1 MRGFFGKIVVFGGT
15 KFAENSNMVAEN
27 SNIVAENSNIFACIC
42 AKCVLQLLKKQKN
55 DTKRRKIMKTTMKIL
70 CSVLLAAALAV
81 TASAAFAKK
90 NTYGGQFTDVKETS
104 WYAKDVASAYELG
117 FVEGVSET
125 QYSPDTTVTVAQGI
139 TMASRVHAEYNGKT
153 IPEVSGGKWYDMY
166 VNYAKENGIITENQ
180 FDSYTREIKR
190 FEMAEIFHD
199 AMGSAYFNAIND
211 VVFIPDVPMGAMYYD
226 KLLTLYNAG
235 VVMGSDD
242 YGSYKPE
249 DNIKRSECAAI
260 IGRVALPENRL
271 QKELKDFTS
280 EEAYVLCYNV
290 GMSNSRDTLGIN
302 SGWVLDNRGGNPKTT
317 DDAYN
322 SLGDVSEEYATAYVR
337 EFNFIPSGEIVLE
350 TQLISKN
357 EGTFVE
363 YRDIEENTVYMLKV
377 VDGKWSVLGKDGK
390 YTAVADAVDGNTNI
404 RAYVNLDTGKSKT
417 FVNGKGGVEA
427 DLLSDN
433 VLSYRAGIDEKGT
446 GSLVV
451 TEVNMVVN
459 YGLYEN
465 FNLFGAD
472 SVYGWQ
478 ASGAVYDDKTKQVD
492 LSSGSIEK
500 SFEAI
505 DGTVVAEAYLNS
517 VSGADFA
524 VAVGNVLTVEA
535 KGGKLVADGK
545 ELYSLTKNMWY
556 RLRVEADT
564 TAGTA
569 KVWLN
574 GRVVGEVNLAS
585 KEAVSSLKVTG
596 TVSIDNVQVYEKFA
610 HDDYVPA
617 PAVKANLDDYLTV
630 MNICSLWRNGTH
642 FGWGVVSAYDEPTP
656 LLGFYDEGNP
666 ESADWEIKWMVEH
679 GIDVQA
685 FCWYA
690 DTSTAPLKFPNN
702 SQQLHHGY
710 MYSEYSDYMYYV
722 IIWEAAGTNKLT
734 SQQFRTNTVPYW
746 FENYFLDDRY
756 LKIDNKIVL
765 PIYSASTLYAGNNLG
780 SVEAVKAEFDYLEEV
795 AKSYGFDGVILL
807 SSGSGSP
814 SAQLSGMGFDGLC
827 AYNWGTKGKDFDENV
842 KRNTS
847 SAAEAEKHGMYFV
860 PTASVGFDSIPWL
873 AKREGM
879 MTVEDYKKTTEWIRD
894 TYLPKYSKNASWA
907 DKLVWLSTWNEYGEG
922 TYMMPA
928 GQNGF
933 GYVDVVR
940 EVFTDLPDTHTDVV
954 PTLVQRERI
963 NHLYPQY
970 AKYLARDGEYFYTKT
985 TSISSKDA
993 PKNKLYVNGID
1004 ILANC
1009 DAEKSIPAQIIDGK
1023 VYFPFNPMTCVHY
1036 VLDAH
1041 YEYRKDAGT
1050 LRILANDHEVI
1061 FEIGSDRYV
1070 LDGKETDLGY
1080 TLTTFDS
1087 LPMLDFE
1094 KLAKDLG
1101 YKSEAKDGDLYIY
1114 TDTYESSWKSLTE
1127 RKTGGWEFNG
1137 FDTEGWSSSNMNLVM
1152 TGSSMNFVTNDKNT
1166 GDPIA
1171 MFSSSA
1177 FPEDFHTKRY
1187 ISMEMKFRYNITNA
1201 TTEPHIKFYYITDVD
1216 STYSEKKT
1224 ILIGLSDLSSNGEW
1238 VTAKVDLA
1246 GLEPWQAATAL
1257 TGLRFDP
1264 FNGYGEMEV
1273 DYIRFIED
1281 PNYVYVPIEEIP
1293 MSITNG
1299 DAESDSLN
1307 PFRSN
1312 NAKVERVE
1320 DPDKKGNHVW
1330 HVNANPGA
1338 QYVYFRYDARYTEGK
1353 TYKVSFDIKLGENNT
1368 GADITSSSFCL
1379 NLVYADKGAL
1389 NDKDHIAGGGNRR
1402 ISQADGW
1409 IHYEVNHTI
1418 DKLDSKTGSEFAI
1431 YMNPV
1436 GDTGFSYYLDNI
1448 TIEMLSEEDQMKA
1461 NPSRFFKW
1469 EGAKGEVIFDTDEQW
1484 ETLTKFSGLTE
1495 HKVENGEL
1503 YMVADESADPQ
1514 VYINGSFDGDKYK
1527 LVAVRFK
1534 MENVGKERTTAG
1546 FKIYFETK
1554 AEPGLAESKS
1564 TSIKTVA
1571 LIDNGDGY
1579 YTAAL
1584 HMLND
1589 AWKGEVTTIRIDPLD
1604 ATGTFI
1610 LDKVMLVDI
1619 N

>member
-1 MRGFFGKIVVFGGT
+1 
-15 KFAENSNMVAEN
+15 
-27 SNIVAENSNIFACIC
+27 
-42 AKCVLQLLKKQKN
+42 
-55 DTKRRKIMKTTMKIL
+55 MKTTMKIL
-70 CSVLLAAALAV
+70 CSVLLATALV
-81 TASAAFAKK
+81 MTVSAAFTKK
-90 NTYGGQFTDVKETS
+90 NTYGGQFADVKDSS
-104 WYAKDVASAYELG
+104 WYAKEVASAYELG
-117 FVEGVSET
+117 FVEGVSENS
-125 QYSPDTTVTVAQGI
+125 YSPDTTVTVAQAL

-153 IPEVSGGKWYDMY
+153 IAEVTGGKWYDMY
-166 VNYAKENGIITENQ
+166 VNYAKANGIITENQ

-260 IGRVALPENRL
+260 INRVALPENRL
-271 QKELKDFTS
+271 NKTLNDFTS

-290 GMSNSRDTLGIN
+290 GMANARESYGIN
-302 SGWVLDNRGGNPKTT
+302 SGWVLDNRGGNAKTS
-317 DDAYN
+317 DDGYN
-322 SLGDVSEEYATAYVR
+322 SLGDISEKYATAFVR
-337 EFNFIPSGEIVLE
+337 EFNFIPGGEIVLE
-350 TQLISKN
+350 IQLIGKN
-357 EGTFVE
+357 EGTFLE

-390 YTAVADAVDGNTNI
+390 YTAVSDAAEGNIGI
-404 RAYVNLDTGKSKT
+404 RAYINLDTGKSKT

-433 VLSYRAGIDEKGT
+433 VLSFRAGIDEKGT

-451 TEVNMVVN
+451 SEVNMVVN
-459 YGLYEN
+459 YGVYEN
-465 FNLFGAD
+465 FNIFGAD
-472 SVYGWQ
+472 MAYGWET
-478 ASGAVYDDKTKQVD
+478 SGVLYNDREKHIEV
-492 LSSGSIEK
+492 SNGSVSK
-500 SFEAI
+500 SFEAVG
-505 DGTVVAEAYLNS
+505 GTVIAEALVNS
-517 VSGADFA
+517 VNGGDFA
-524 VAVGNVLTVEA
+524 VSLGNALSVEA
-535 KGGKLVADGK
+535 KAGKLTAGGK
-545 ELYSLTKNMWY
+545 ELYNLTNNMWY

-564 TAGTA
+564 NAGTA
-569 KVWLN
+569 KIWLN
-574 GRVVGEVNLAS
+574 GRVVGEAALAS
-585 KEAVSSLKVTG
+585 KGAVSSIA
-596 TVSIDNVQVYEKFA
+596 VSGSVSVDDIKVYEKFE
-610 HDDYVPA
+610 HEDYAPA
-617 PAVKANLDDYLTV
+617 PAAKANLDDYLTV
-630 MNICSLWRNGTH
+630 LNICSLWRNGTH

-656 LLGFYDEGNP
+656 VLGFYDEGNP
-666 ESADWEIKWMVEH
+666 EMADWEINYMVNH

-690 DTSTAPLKFPNN
+690 DTSTAPIKTPKN
-702 SQQLHHGY
+702 SEQLHNGY
-710 MYSEYSDYMYYV
+710 QLAKYSDYMYYV

-746 FENYFLDDRY
+746 FENYFLDERY

-765 PIYSASTLYAGNNLG
+765 PIYSASTLYAANNLG
-780 SVEAVKAEFDYLEEV
+780 SAEAVKAEFDYLEEV
-795 AKSYGFDGVILL
+795 AKSYGFDGVIYL
-807 SSGSGSP
+807 SSGSGNSN
-814 SAQLSGMGFDGLC
+814 AQLAAAGFDGAC
-827 AYNWGTKGKDFDENV
+827 AYNWSTEGKKYDENV
-842 KRNTS
+842 KRNTN
-847 SAAEAEKHGMYFV
+847 SAAEAEKNGMYFV
-860 PTASVGFDSIPWL
+860 PTVSVGFDSIPWH
-873 AKREGM
+873 AEREGM
-879 MTVEDYKKTTEWIRD
+879 MTEEDFTKTLEWIKN
-894 TYLPKYSKNASWA
+894 TYLPKYSKNTSWA

-933 GYVDVVR
+933 GYVDAIR
-940 EVFTDLPDTHTDVV
+940 KTLTDMPEAHSDTI
-954 PTLVQRERI
+954 PTLLQRERI

-970 AKYLARDGEYFYTKT
+970 AKTLARNGEYW
-985 TSISSKDA
+985 SKVSADATGAEAKKA

-1004 ILANC
+1004 ILVNC
-1009 DAEKSIPAQIIDGK
+1009 DAEKAIPAQIVDGK
-1023 VYFPFNPMTCVHY
+1023 VYFPFNPMTNVHY
-1036 VLDAH
+1036 ILGCH

-1050 LRILANDHEVI
+1050 LRIMANGHEVK

-1070 LDGKETDLGY
+1070 LDGNELDLGY

-1101 YKSEAKDGDLYIY
+1101 YKSETKDGDLYIY
-1114 TDTYESSWKSLTE
+1114 SDTYETVWKSIAE

-1137 FDTEGWSSSNMNLVM
+1137 FDTEGWSSGNMDLVM
-1152 TGSSMNFVTNDKNT
+1152 TGSSVRFVTNSKNT

-1171 MFSSSA
+1171 NFNASD

-1187 ISMEMKFRYNITNA
+1187 ISMEMKFRYDITNA
-1201 TTEPHIKFYYITDVD
+1201 TTDPHIKFYYITDVD

-1224 ILIGLSDLSSNGEW
+1224 ILINLSDLSSNGEW

-1246 GLEPWQAATAL
+1246 GFEPWQAATAL

-1312 NAKVERVE
+1312 NAKIERVE

-1330 HVNANPGA
+1330 HVNANTGS

-1353 TYKVSFDIKLGENNT
+1353 TYKISFDIKLGENNT
-1368 GADITSSSFCL
+1368 GTDVTSSSFCL

-1389 NDKDHIAGGGNRR
+1389 NDKDHIVGGGNVK

-1409 IHYEVNHTI
+1409 VHYENNHTI
-1418 DKLDSKTGSEFAI
+1418 DKIDSKNGAEFTI
-1431 YMNPV
+1431 YMNPQ

-1448 TIEMLSEEDQMKA
+1448 KIEMLSEEEQMKA
-1461 NPSRFFKW
+1461 NPSKFFKW

-1484 ETLTKFSGLTE
+1484 NTLTKFSGLTE

-1503 YMVADESADPQ
+1503 HMVANETADPQ

-1554 AEPGLAESKS
+1554 ADPGLAEKKS
-1564 TSIKTVA
+1564 ASLKTAA
-1571 LIDNGDGY
+1571 LLDNGDGY

-1584 HMLND
+1584 HMTSE
-1589 AWKGEVTTIRIDPLD
+1589 AWKGEITTIRIDPLD

-1610 LDKVMLVDI
+1610 LDKVMLVSLD
-1619 N
+1619 